1 MKLDAIAL
9 PYVSGEKFHDAY
21 ALQVQ
26 QSEVPQERM
35 NYVEQ
40 LVRGRRVLHIGCLDH
55 VPLIESRIQADRW
68 FHGRLTKAAQTCLGV
83 DIDRQGVEFVRS
95 HLGITNI
102 ESGDITASQP
112 IEAILGKTAEA
123 GTKWDYVVFGE
134 VLEHIDNPVF
144 FLKQFLTTYGSQVGQ
159 VIITV
164 PNAFR
169 ASNIRQAFQSL
180 EVINT
185 DHRYWFTPFTIW
197 KVMHQAG
204 LTVETLQMCKFDY
217 SGNPVRERIRD
228 FILQR
233 APLLAESIVVIC
245 RPM

>member
-21 ALQVQ
+21 SLQVNQ
-26 QSEVPQERM
+26 PELPQERM

-40 LVRGRRVLHIGCLDH
+40 LVRGKRVLHIGCLDH
-55 VPLIESRIQADRW
+55 VPLIETRMKDGRW
-68 FHGRLTKAAQTCLGV
+68 FHGRLTQAAQTCLGV

-95 HLGITNI
+95 QLGITNI
-102 ESGDITASQP
+102 VHGDILSGA
-112 IEAILGKTAEA
+112 AVAEVA
-123 GTKWDYVVFGE
+123 AQTWDYVVFGE
-134 VLEHIDNPVF
+134 VLEHIDNPVL
-144 FLKQFLTTYGSQVGQ
+144 FLKQFLATYGSQVGQ

-169 ASNIRQAFQSL
+169 ASNIRQVFKSL

-204 LTVETLQMCKFDY
+204 LNVDSLQMCKFDY
-217 SGNPVRERIRD
+217 SGNPIRERVRD
-228 FILQR
+228 FVLQR
-233 APLLAESIVVIC
+233 CPLLAESIVVIC
-245 RPM
+245 RPY